1 MFLLLKSRLAGL
13 FYVLKCIIMSWYYVF
28 PLIGAVTGWVTN
40 WIAVKMLFHPKEPKN
55 FLLFKVQGVFP
66 KRQKVLAEKLGN
78 IVASE
83 LFSIDD
89 VIEKMKSSDNKDVFG
104 FLEQKIDDFINVK
117 LSSSMP
123 MLAMFL
129 NDDLKNKIKTTLL
142 EEISEVIPGVMDSY
156 AEKLKS
162 EIDVKAIVYDK
173 VVSFSS
179 DKLEG
184 ILYAI
189 MKKEFKF
196 IELLG
201 GVLGFIIGLIQLII
215 LSFE

>member
-1 MFLLLKSRLAGL
+1 M
-13 FYVLKCIIMSWYYVF
+13 MSWYYVF
-28 PLIGAVTGWVTN
+28 PVIGTVTGWVTN

-66 KRQKVLAEKLGN
+66 KRQKVMAEKLGH

-89 VIEKMKSSDNKDVFG
+89 LIVKMKSSDNKEVYG
-104 FLEQKIDDFINVK
+104 VVEQKIDDFINVK
-117 LSSSMP
+117 LASSMS

-142 EEISEVIPGVMDSY
+142 DEISDILPGIIDSY

-162 EIDVKAIVYDK
+162 EIDIKAIVYDK
-173 VVSFSS
+173 VVNFSS
-179 DKLEG
+179 DKLED
-184 ILYAI
+184 ILYSI

-201 GVLGFIIGLIQLII
+201 GILGFIIGLVQLLI
-215 LSFE
+215 LSFS

>member
-1 MFLLLKSRLAGL
+1 
-13 FYVLKCIIMSWYYVF
+13 MSWYFLF
-28 PLIGAVTGWVTN
+28 PLIGAITGWITN

-55 FLLFKVQGVFP
+55 FGFFKVQGVFP
-66 KRQKVLAEKLGN
+66 KRQNVMAEKLGH

-89 VIEKMKSSDNKDVFG
+89 VVEKMKSSENKQVFR
-104 FLEQKIDDFINVK
+104 FVEKKIDDFIDVK
-117 LSSSMP
+117 LGASMP

-129 NDDLKNKIKTTLL
+129 NDDLKIKIKTALL
-142 EEISEVIPGVMDSY
+142 DEISDVIPGVIDSY
-156 AEKLKS
+156 ADKLKN

-173 VVSFSS
+173 VVNFSS
-179 DKLEG
+179 DKLED
-184 ILYAI
+184 ILYSI

-201 GVLGFIIGLIQLII
+201 GILGFIIGLVQLLLI
-215 LSFE
+215 SFN

>member
-1 MFLLLKSRLAGL
+1 
-13 FYVLKCIIMSWYYVF
+13 MSWYYVF
-28 PLIGAVTGWVTN
+28 PVIGTVTGWVTN

-66 KRQKVLAEKLGN
+66 KRQKVMAEKLGH

-89 VIEKMKSSDNKDVFG
+89 LIVKMKSSDNKEVYG
-104 FLEQKIDDFINVK
+104 VVEQKIDDFINVK
-117 LSSSMP
+117 LASSMP

-142 EEISEVIPGVMDSY
+142 DEISDILPGIIDSY

-162 EIDVKAIVYDK
+162 EIDIKAIVYDK
-173 VVSFSS
+173 VVNFSS
-179 DKLEG
+179 DKLED
-184 ILYAI
+184 ILYSI

-201 GVLGFIIGLIQLII
+201 GILGFIIGLVQLLI
-215 LSFE
+215 LSFS

>member
-1 MFLLLKSRLAGL
+1 MNLYFL
-13 FYVLKCIIMSWYYVF
+13 F
-28 PLIGAVTGWVTN
+28 PLIGALTGWVTN

-66 KRQKVLAEKLGN
+66 KRQKVMAEKLGH

-83 LFSIDD
+83 LLSIDD
-89 VIEKMKSSDNKDVFG
+89 LVEKMKSIDNKDVMG
-104 FLEQKIDDFINVK
+104 FVEKKVDDFIDVK
-117 LSSSMP
+117 LLASMP

-129 NDDLKNKIKTTLL
+129 NDDLKNKIRTTLL
-142 EEISEVIPGVMDSY
+142 EEISEVIPGVIDSY
-156 AEKLKS
+156 ADKLKNK
-162 EIDVKAIVYDK
+162 IDIKSIVYDK

-179 DKLEG
+179 DKLED
-184 ILYAI
+184 ILFAI

-201 GVLGFIIGLIQLII
+201 GVLGFVIGLIQLII
-215 LSFE
+215 LLIE

>member
-1 MFLLLKSRLAGL
+1 MRWYFL
-13 FYVLKCIIMSWYYVF
+13 F
-28 PLIGAVTGWVTN
+28 PLIGAITGWITN

-55 FLLFKVQGVFP
+55 FGFFKVQGVFP
-66 KRQKVLAEKLGN
+66 KRQNVMAEKLGH

-89 VIEKMKSSDNKDVFG
+89 VVEKMKSSENKQVFR
-104 FLEQKIDDFINVK
+104 FVEKKIDDFIDVK
-117 LSSSMP
+117 LGASMP

-129 NDDLKNKIKTTLL
+129 NDDLKIKIKTALL
-142 EEISEVIPGVMDSY
+142 DEISDVIPGVIDSY
-156 AEKLKS
+156 ADKLKN

-173 VVSFSS
+173 VVNFSS
-179 DKLEG
+179 DKLED
-184 ILYAI
+184 ILYSI

-201 GVLGFIIGLIQLII
+201 GILGFIIGLVQLLLI
-215 LSFE
+215 SFN